1 MIPADIPF
9 DIVTNRLVLRC
20 PRPGDG
26 AIVYASLVESLAEL
40 RRFGG
45 SLPWAMQEPAVE
57 LSERY
62 ACDVREKFIAR
73 QEFAFIALTTAGE
86 HVGNCGIHEIDWNVP
101 KCEIGWW
108 GRTSMLGRGFMTEA
122 TGALLAFAFDTLYM
136 RRVSALPEAVNE
148 RSCALCERIGMQ
160 LEGTLRNARV
170 TPEGQLR
177 DVRVYAAIR

>member
-20 PRPGDG
+20 PGPGDG

-62 ACDVREKFIAR
+62 ACDVREKFIAHR
-73 QEFAFIALTTAGE
+73 RI
-86 HVGNCGIHEIDWNVP
+86 
-101 KCEIGWW
+101 IG
-108 GRTSMLGRGFMTEA
+108 MLGG
-122 TGALLAFAFDTLYM
+122 
-136 RRVSALPEAVNE
+136 
-148 RSCALCERIGMQ
+148 
-160 LEGTLRNARV
+160 
-170 TPEGQLR
+170 
-177 DVRVYAAIR
+177 DVEPHAEQPPRAH

>member
-1 MIPADIPF
+1 MSIDVPF
-9 DIVTNRLVLRC
+9 EIATERLVLRC

-26 AIVYASLVESLAEL
+26 AIVFASLVESLADL

-45 SLPWAMQEPAVE
+45 SLPWAMEEPAVE
-57 LSERY
+57 RSEQY
-62 ACDVREKFIAR
+62 AGEVREKFITR
-73 QEFAFIALTTAGE
+73 EEFAFIALTKAGE
-86 HVGNCGIHEIDWNVP
+86 HVGNCGIHEIDWKVP

-108 GRTSMLGRGFMTEA
+108 GRSSLLGRGYMTEA
-122 TGALLAFAFDTLYM
+122 TSAMLALCFDTLGM

-170 TPEGQLR
+170 TPDGQLR